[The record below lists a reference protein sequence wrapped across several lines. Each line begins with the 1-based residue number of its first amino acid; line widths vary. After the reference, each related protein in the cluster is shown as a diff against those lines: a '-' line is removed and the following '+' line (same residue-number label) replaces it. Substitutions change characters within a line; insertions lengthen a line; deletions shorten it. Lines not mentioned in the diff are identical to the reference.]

1 MLQDVTEVRL
11 VETLRR
17 RLLRRHVLQQRVQD
31 LQTCNTGPETEA
43 LRPTALPADV
53 GVVEGNRSRG
63 SPVSATFLMVCLKA
77 QMMESRISLNW
88 AGAMDRK
95 AAKHW
100 EVAAWRR

>member
-1 MLQDVTEVRL
+1 MLMMLTDDFSA
-11 VETLRR
+11 
-17 RLLRRHVLQQRVQD
+17 LLEL
-31 LQTCNTGPETEA
+31 LTGTNTSITD
-43 LRPTALPADV
+43 R
-53 GVVEGNRSRG
+53 
-63 SPVSATFLMVCLKA
+63 SPVSATFLIVCLKA